1 MKASIKYL
9 IARVKRRKENIHR
22 PEKEKSGIRKDT
34 SKRTAFFVWGL
45 IGGLLFFS
53 TLAVMLSINTRSTF
67 NDLRAAVN
75 DDDDEQEEENEWDIV
90 SADYFLRD
98 FVDAYMNVSDD
109 PDAIEERR
117 QELEHYMASLET
129 EEDWDVFDVEM
140 EGERRLEGVDL
151 FNVEGKEQGA
161 LFEYEVTYVNERNEE
176 VEADDDDDDETEI
189 ETISEEKTLLLN
201 VPVFEQEGQFAVT
214 GEPYFTDVYD
224 LNGAMTVEDEER
236 HLESY
241 VGEEQEAII
250 SFVDEFL
257 GEYASGEEDDLTYMM
272 REPESLNG
280 AFHYEGM
287 GNETIEQR
295 DDGFLVN
302 TDVQMTEDV
311 TGLNYTFEVDLH
323 IGESNGNYI
332 VKNMDYQ

>member
-1 MKASIKYL
+1 MKASIKHV

-53 TLAVMLSINTRSTF
+53 TLAVMLSIHTRSSF
-67 NDLRAAVN
+67 NDLRAAVT
-75 DDDDEQEEENEWDIV
+75 DVDDEQEEEKEVDIV

-109 PDAIEERR
+109 ADAIEERR
-117 QELEHYMASLET
+117 QELEQYMASIET
-129 EEDWDVFDVEM
+129 EEEWDIFDVEM
-140 EGERRLEGVDL
+140 EGERHLEDVQL
-151 FNVEGKEQGA
+151 FNVQDEEQGA
-161 LFEYEVTYVNERNEE
+161 LFEYEVSYVNERDEE
-176 VEADDDDDDETEI
+176 VEVDDDDDETEI

-201 VPVFEQEGQFAVT
+201 VPVVEQEGQFAVT
-214 GEPYFTDVYD
+214 GEPYFTEVYD

-250 SFVDEFL
+250 SFVNEFL
-257 GEYASGEEDDLTYMM
+257 SEYASGEEDDLTYMM

-287 GNETIEQR
+287 GNETIEQQE
-295 DDGFLVN
+295 DGFLVH

-332 VKNMDYQ
+332 VENMDYQ